1 MNTEKTKSKYKFLVL
16 IDKSKASYNGL
27 KNAVSLA
34 KLIDGSIDIL
44 QVTSPTSVVTQENQ
58 IASMAAMGEE
68 ASKQKKELQ
77 HLVDDI
83 VNEDKNIT
91 VNYSFTI
98 GNVKNE
104 IKNHVDKTKPDII
117 VLGKR
122 KNKMIN
128 ILGDQVTEELL
139 KTHNGGLLICSK
151 KEVSTSY
158 SDQSIGFLNNLYG
171 LEKLSFVEDIK
182 RLTEKPIK
190 IFRNKDDKK
199 SNSVG
204 VNIENSGKQST
215 NEDNI
220 IFEFDSNKSTDDM
233 ANFISKNNLALL
245 CINNKEQKNQSF
257 LSTLNNTLKKTIEK
271 TNTPVLVLNNN

>member
-1 MNTEKTKSKYKFLVL
+1 MNSDKTTSKYKFLVL

-34 KLIDGSIDIL
+34 KLINGSIDIL

-58 IASMAAMGEE
+58 IASMAAIGEE

-77 HLVDDI
+77 QLVDTI
-83 VNEDKNIT
+83 ANKDKNVAI
-91 VNYSFTI
+91 NYSFTI

-104 IKNHVDKTKPDII
+104 IKKHIDKTKPDII

-122 KNKMIN
+122 KNKIIN

-139 KTHNGGLLICSK
+139 KTHNGGILICSK
-151 KEVSTSY
+151 KEVPTSY
-158 SDQSIGFLNNLYG
+158 SDQSIGFLNNHYG
-171 LEKLSFVEDIK
+171 LEKLSFVEDIR
-182 RLTEKPIK
+182 RLTEKPLK
-190 IFRNKDDKK
+190 IFRNKDAGNLTNVDLTL
-199 SNSVG
+199 
-204 VNIENSGKQST
+204 ESGST
-215 NEDNI
+215 QTANKDNI
-220 IFEFDSNKSTDDM
+220 IFEFDANKSTDDM

-245 CINNKEQKNQSF
+245 CINNNEEKNQSF
-257 LSTLNNTLKKTIEK
+257 LSTLNNTLTKTIEK